1 MLIIPKGKR
10 GKGESVST
18 THFII
23 WQEVAKAVRKG
34 QQNFHLLTGSLGFFL
49 LCIKFCQWHVE
60 VLVFLL
66 ARHVLSC
73 LTAPSLGLSQY
84 CIRCSANGLPGGSD
98 SSKESTCNGGDPG
111 SIPGLGRSPGEGN
124 GNPVQYSCLM
134 NSMDREAL
142 RATVYGVTKS
152 QTQLSDST
160 IATTDQSKFP
170 RSLSPAWKY
179 CSSSI

>member
-98 SSKESTCNGGDPG
+98 SSKESTCNAGDP
-111 SIPGLGRSPGEGN
+111 SLIPGSGRSPGERN
-124 GNPVQYSCLM
+124 GNSLQCSCLE
-134 NSMDREAL
+134 NPMDRGTWWATIHRISKELDTTEA
-142 RATVYGVTKS
+142 
-152 QTQLSDST
+152 TQHTYQAL
-160 IATTDQSKFP
+160 
-170 RSLSPAWKY
+170 
-179 CSSSI
+179 

>member
-111 SIPGLGRSPGEGN
+111 SIPGLGRFPEEGN
-124 GNPVQYSCLM
+124 GNLLQYPCLG
-134 NSMDREAL
+134 NPMDRGAQQ
-142 RATVYGVTKS
+142 ATVHGVTKTR
-152 QTQLSDST
+152 TQFSN
-160 IATTDQSKFP
+160 
-170 RSLSPAWKY
+170 
-179 CSSSI
+179 